1 MARRPK
7 RARRAESEG
16 EEEEDSEV
24 EDAGNGAAAGR
35 EDASDDSDEEG
46 AAGGDSDGDS
56 SDDDGS
62 EEEGS
67 DGDGDILLGAAMSD
81 EVLEIEFEFFDPQED
96 DFHSARA
103 LMQQSVLVS
112 AAGMDA
118 SALADLIVGQVAVGA
133 RRARPAGRLPCPWA
147 STHSSAS
154 RLVVR
159 PRAGTVLKSGG
170 KDEAALG
177 FLSALSLA
185 HHGDEPCMRKL
196 KAALEKH
203 CPAAHRGRLAAAL
216 SAAEEPCALLVNE
229 RLINV
234 PTELIGP
241 LHGSLAEDLEWA
253 VANAEPAAERAAFR
267 VGHFVALV
275 EAAPDPAAG
284 GALAAVRVDDECL
297 REKAA
302 LAFEVPCAGA
312 AARGRGPPPRLLALL
327 VPAAEYRA
335 LRVAVEA
342 LVAAEEDAEQGPP
355 LAGGSARGENA
366 GKGGK
371 RDKGRRRGPK
381 EAAGAA
387 SVAQATGK
395 RPAPGVGRRR

>member
-118 SALADLIVGQVAVGA
+118 SALADLIVGQVAV
-133 RRARPAGRLPCPWA
+133 
-147 STHSSAS
+147 
-154 RLVVR
+154 
-159 PRAGTVLKSGG
+159 GTVLKSGG